1 MAVEEAEAGGGG
13 SRRAGLRGE
22 TCSVCLGELTAGER
36 LKELPCGHVYHA
48 ECIGQWLRRQ
58 RVCPLCKADALEH
71 SGGGGEEEQVQVPGT
86 AMALRDGGASGD
98 LELEDL
104 EAAAESPES
113 PPTPPRIGT
122 PPREPPPG
130 GGGGGG
136 VEPEQAEGP

>member
-1 MAVEEAEAGGGG
+1 MAVEEAEAGGGC

-71 SGGGGEEEQVQVPGT
+71 SRGGGGEEEQVQVPGT

-104 EAAAESPES
+104 EPAAESPES

-122 PPREPPPG
+122 PPREPPPR
-130 GGGGGG
+130 
-136 VEPEQAEGP
+136 EPPPEEGP

>member
-86 AMALRDGGASGD
+86 AMALRDGEASGD

-104 EAAAESPES
+104 E
-113 PPTPPRIGT
+113 GL
-122 PPREPPPG
+122 
-130 GGGGGG
+130 GG
-136 VEPEQAEGP
+136 VGKEPNTSEYGTASPILKK